1 VGRGDGNYPVVV
13 AEGGDLRASI
23 PRAPWRPLSVLIMIV
38 VLATS
43 LVLAAPLGASAAASH
58 AKRHMPN
65 LIGLSRARVYAVMH
79 ADALYFVT
87 KGPGS
92 SNATWKEVVAQ
103 SPRAGTVVPWHFQA
117 TLTTSTQSPHAPRRV
132 PRLVGLSRA
141 RTFAAMARAQLF
153 FTTRGSGS
161 SDGKWKVVVRQTPRA
176 GTRVRW
182 HATISLVVSTVA
194 PKPTAKPKKKP
205 VHVTTTTRA
214 PVKKKP
220 KPSCVPVSTS
230 TTTTPTTTTP
240 TTTSTLPT
248 STTTPV
254 ATTTTT
260 TRVTSPT
267 TTTTICKVPVTT
279 TTVKSKK
286 PKRYRIGDATWYSYI
301 PGRCATWYLPMGTR
315 ITVRDL
321 KTGKA
326 IHCIVTDR
334 EAAHGN
340 RVVDL
345 NETQFAQLA
354 PLSQGVVVVKVSW

>member
-1 VGRGDGNYPVVV
+1 
-13 AEGGDLRASI
+13 
-23 PRAPWRPLSVLIMIV
+23 LSELIMIV

-43 LVLAAPLGASAAASH
+43 LVLAAPLGANASTSH

-65 LIGLSRARVYAVMH
+65 LVGLSRAQVYAVMR

-87 KGPGS
+87 KGSGS
-92 SNATWKEVVAQ
+92 SNGTWKEVIAQ
-103 SPRAGTVVPWHFQA
+103 SPRAGTVVPWHFEA
-117 TLTTSTQSPHAPRRV
+117 TLTTSTQSPHGPRRV
-132 PRLVGLSRA
+132 PRLTGLSRA
-141 RTFAAMARAQLF
+141 KTFAAMARAQLF
-153 FTTRGSGS
+153 FTTRGPGS
-161 SDGKWKVVVRQTPRA
+161 SNGTWKVVLRQTPKA

-182 HATISLVVSTVA
+182 HATVSLVVSTVRPKA
-194 PKPTAKPKKKP
+194 KTKPKPKKP

-214 PVKKKP
+214 PVKKP
-220 KPSCVPVSTS
+220 KPTCVPV
-230 TTTTPTTTTP
+230 TTTTPTTTEP
-240 TTTSTLPT
+240 TTTSSLPT
-248 STTTPV
+248 STTVPDES
-254 ATTTTT
+254 TTTTT
-260 TRVTSPT
+260 ETPT

-279 TTVKSKK
+279 TTVRHKKPKK

-321 KTGKA
+321 KTGKV

-354 PLSQGVVVVKVSW
+354 PLARGVVVVKVSW